1 MQIHSLNVKVAE
13 VVGVNKAL
21 LLQYIEF
28 WGSMRVKCGCIILL
42 RDLPKSSPI

>member
-28 WGSMRVKCGCIILL
+28 WESVGVSYC
-42 RDLPKSSPI
+42 